1 MHLRAQLLVLLAFI
15 LAAGSARAQS
25 GDAAIESYFAGKQV
39 VLKIDMPGSQK
50 GVDLRFD
57 KTTPMDWKEYSS
69 RIRDFG
75 VSIRKGDTARVTTI
89 VVKKDMIEF
98 QLDGGGFGTAR
109 DDTKTTVEPKV
120 ADKSSYEKDLEAQ
133 IAATDDPDRKAD
145 LQRDLDRER
154 ARRAREDAAN
164 KREAQAASVAKA
176 EQVADNRMRGGS
188 RFNLRWKGSIPAG
201 ADTPDGVMKA
211 LAEYVQF
218 GGDSGAAVRPA
229 ARQNGADSPDS
240 GAAPSSAPPSNA
252 PAPAAEQ
259 DASPTAHLKRGMKI
273 SEVADLLGAGKK
285 LSVSGGDN
293 GMETIVMEYLVDDR
307 RVEATYVD
315 GILIRFTISSR

>member
-1 MHLRAQLLVLLAFI
+1 
-15 LAAGSARAQS
+15 
-25 GDAAIESYFAGKQV
+25 
-39 VLKIDMPGSQK
+39 
-50 GVDLRFD
+50 
-57 KTTPMDWKEYSS
+57 
-69 RIRDFG
+69 

-120 ADKSSYEKDLEAQ
+120 AEKSSYEKDLEAQ

-164 KREAQAASVAKA
+164 KREAQAASVAKT

-201 ADTPDGVMKA
+201 ADTPEGVMKA

-218 GGDSGAAVRPA
+218 GGDSGAALRPP
-229 ARQNGADSPDS
+229 ARQNGGDYPESN
-240 GAAPSSAPPSNA
+240 APPSGVA
-252 PAPAAEQ
+252 PPSAGPAGGEQ
-259 DASPTAHLKRGMKI
+259 DGSPTARLKRGMKI

-285 LSVSGGDN
+285 LSVSGEDN
-293 GMETIVMEYLVDDR
+293 GLETIVMEYLVDDR
-307 RVEATYVD
+307 RVEATYED

>member
-1 MHLRAQLLVLLAFI
+1 MYLRARLLVSLALI

-57 KTTPMDWKEYSS
+57 KATPMDWKEYSS
-69 RIRDFG
+69 RVRDFG
-75 VSIRKGDTARVTTI
+75 VSIRKGDTARVTTV

-120 ADKSSYEKDLEAQ
+120 AEKSSYEKDLEAQ

-154 ARRAREDAAN
+154 ARRAREDVAN

-188 RFNLRWKGSIPAG
+188 RFNLRWKGSIPAD
-201 ADTPDGVMKA
+201 ADTAEGVMKL

-218 GGDSGAAVRPA
+218 TGAPEAAARVPA
-229 ARQNGADSPDS
+229 ARQNDAVSADPN
-240 GAAPSSAPPSNA
+240 APNA
-252 PAPAAEQ
+252 PAGDGDQ
-259 DASPTAHLKRGMKI
+259 GGSPTAHLKRGMKM
-273 SEVADLLGAGKK
+273 SEVTSLLGAGKK

-293 GMETIVMEYLVDDR
+293 GMETIIMEYLVDDR
-307 RVEATYVD
+307 RVEGTYVD

>member
-1 MHLRAQLLVLLAFI
+1 MHRRTQLLVSVALI
-15 LAAGSARAQS
+15 LTAGSARAQS

-57 KTTPMDWKEYSS
+57 KATPMDWKEYSS
-69 RIRDFG
+69 RVRDFG

-120 ADKSSYEKDLEAQ
+120 AEKSSYEKDLEAQ

-201 ADTPDGVMKA
+201 ADTPDGVMKL

-229 ARQNGADSPDS
+229 QQNGENSRDS
-240 GAAPSSAPPSNA
+240 GAAPSSALPSNA
-252 PAPAAEQ
+252 PPAEQ
-259 DASPTAHLKRGMKI
+259 DASPTARLKRGMKI

-293 GMETIVMEYLVDDR
+293 GLETIVMEYLVDDR

>member
-1 MHLRAQLLVLLAFI
+1 MYRRARLLVSLALI
-15 LAAGSARAQS
+15 LIASSARAQS
-25 GDAAIESYFAGKQV
+25 GDAAIESYFSGKQV

-57 KTTPMDWKEYSS
+57 KTPPMDWKEYSS

-120 ADKSSYEKDLEAQ
+120 AEKSSYEKDLEAQ

-154 ARRAREDAAN
+154 ARRAREDSAN
-164 KREAQAASVAKA
+164 KRDAQAASVAKA

-229 ARQNGADSPDS
+229 ARQNGGESPDS
-240 GAAPSSAPPSNA
+240 GAAPSSALSSNA
-252 PAPAAEQ
+252 PPAEQ
-259 DASPTAHLKRGMKI
+259 DASPTARLKRGMKM

-293 GMETIVMEYLVDDR
+293 GLETIVMEYLVDDR

>member
-1 MHLRAQLLVLLAFI
+1 MYSRAHLVVLLILVLAV
-15 LAAGSARAQS
+15 GSARAQS
-25 GDAAIESYFAGKQV
+25 GETSIESYFTGKQV
-39 VLKIDMPGSQK
+39 SLKIDMPGSQK
-50 GVDLRFD
+50 GVELRFD
-57 KTTPMDWKEYSS
+57 KSTPMDWKEYSN
-69 RIRDFG
+69 RLRDFG

-120 ADKSSYEKDLEAQ
+120 AEKSSYEKDLEAQ

-164 KREAQAASVAKA
+164 KREAKAASIEKA
-176 EQVADNRMRGGS
+176 EQVANNRMRGGS
-188 RFNLRWKGSIPAG
+188 RFNLRWKGSIPPD

-218 GGDSGAAVRPA
+218 QDAPREAVRPPV
-229 ARQNGADSPDS
+229 ARDLPPAMGNQNGAGLSDASAN
-240 GAAPSSAPPSNA
+240 GAGRD
-252 PAPAAEQ
+252 Q
-259 DASPTAHLKRGMKI
+259 DGSPTARLKRGMKI
-273 SEVADLLGAGKK
+273 SEVTSVLGAGKK

-293 GMETIVMEYLVDDR
+293 GLETIVMEYLVDDR